1 VIPPPSPRSPTS
13 PPPAASRARIA
24 AVDGLRA
31 LAFLA
36 VFAFHSWEFS
46 GRPQIPV
53 VADVV
58 GANVRPDFFVVLTG
72 FVLFLPFA
80 RDLTR
85 VDGFDARL
93 YLRRRLR
100 RIVPPYYAALLFA
113 VVLPQVL
120 VVMMKAL
127 GRDASWQPLPTL
139 ADVLSHL
146 TFTHLFFPDFWD
158 GINGSLWTMSLE
170 MQLYLLF
177 PVLLVLFARYGVR
190 TLLWAAVV
198 SVVFSLGVALV
209 VAGPAFPDQFLWK
222 ASGLGR
228 LIEFVGGMVAAW
240 AAFSPALRPSRRRL
254 ALLVALGAAGAYVSQ
269 ASWLYPLPTR
279 ELGLT
284 VVFAVLIHLTITVAR
299 LGRLFAVRPLSSLG
313 YRAYS
318 MFLVHQPVAWY
329 VSEGLKKFAGIE
341 PGPVHLAL
349 MWSVGL
355 ALVVLVGQVF
365 FVAVERP
372 AIAWAKQV
380 PATRRAVAVRQASTT

>member
-1 VIPPPSPRSPTS
+1 VIPTS
-13 PPPAASRARIA
+13 PPLLPGAVRARIGS
-24 AVDGLRA
+24 VDGLRA

-46 GRPQIPV
+46 GQPQIPV

-80 RDLTR
+80 RDAAR

-93 YLRRRLR
+93 YLGRRLR
-100 RIVPPYYAALLFA
+100 RIVPPYYAALVFA
-113 VVLPQVL
+113 VLLPQLL
-120 VVMMKAL
+120 VAMMKAL
-127 GRDASWQPLPTL
+127 GREASWQPFPSL

-146 TFTHLFFPDFWD
+146 TFTHLFFHDFWN

-177 PVLLVLFARYGVR
+177 PVLLVLFARFGVR
-190 TLLWAAVV
+190 ALLWAAAV
-198 SVVFSLGVALV
+198 SVAFSLGVALV

-228 LIEFVGGMVAAW
+228 LIEFVGGMGAAW
-240 AAFSPALRPSRRRL
+240 AAFSPALRPSRGRL
-254 ALLVALGAAGAYVSQ
+254 ALLVALGAAGAYLSQ
-269 ASWLYPLPTR
+269 ASWLQPLPAR

-284 VVFAVLIHLTITVAR
+284 AVFAVLIHLTITVAG
-299 LGRLFAVRPLSSLG
+299 LGRFFALRPLSSLG

-329 VSEGLKKFAGIE
+329 VSEGLKKFAGIDE
-341 PGPVHLAL
+341 GPLHLTL

-355 ALVVLVGQVF
+355 AVVVLVGQVF
-365 FVAVERP
+365 FVLIEQP
-372 AIAWAKQV
+372 SIAWAKQV
-380 PATRRAVAVRQASTT
+380 PATRRAVAVRPASTT